1 MSNGY
6 FRFKQFTVWHDRCA
20 MKVGTDGV
28 LLGASVRVE
37 KSRRVLDIGTGTGLV
52 ALMIAQR
59 CPAADITAV
68 EIVEE
73 AALQAQSNVDASP
86 WSNRVHVVQSDFKE
100 FASEERFD
108 TIVSNPPYFSGSLL
122 PPDKHRTSARH
133 TTELDFTTL
142 LSHAAELLTADGEIT
157 LIIPTMILAEVERI
171 GQQFSLHSVRRLS
184 VVTRH
189 GVEPKRTVVTLS
201 FRSGTCEERTLCMEG
216 ENRVFTDEYRRLV
229 GDFYLN
235 I

>member
-1 MSNGY
+1 MKMSNGY

-28 LLGASVRVE
+28 LLGASVRVDS
-37 KSRRVLDIGTGTGLV
+37 SRRVLDIGTGTGLV

-59 CPAADITAV
+59 CQAADITAV
-68 EIVEE
+68 EIVAE
-73 AALQAQSNVDASP
+73 AAQQARSNVAESP
-86 WSNRVHVVQSDFKE
+86 WSDRIHVVESDFKE
-100 FASEERFD
+100 FATAERFD
-108 TIVSNPPYFSGSLL
+108 TIVSNPPYFSESLL

-133 TTELDFTTL
+133 TTELDYTTL

-171 GQQFSLHSVRRLS
+171 GRQFSLQSVRRLS

-201 FRSGTCEERTLCMEG
+201 FRNEPCEERTLCMED
-216 ENRVFTDEYRRLV
+216 ENRRFTDEY
-229 GDFYLN
+229 
-235 I
+235 

>member
-28 LLGASVRVE
+28 LLGASVRVAN
-37 KSRRVLDIGTGTGLV
+37 SRRVLDIGTGTGLV
-52 ALMIAQR
+52 ALMLAQR
-59 CPAADITAV
+59 CPEADITAV
-68 EIVEE
+68 EIVQE
-73 AALQAQSNVDASP
+73 AALQARENVAESP
-86 WSNRVHVVQSDFKE
+86 WNNRIHVVQSDFKE
-100 FASEERFD
+100 FASDARFD
-108 TIVSNPPYFSGSLL
+108 TIVSNPPYFVGSLL

-133 TTELDFTTL
+133 TTELDYTTL
-142 LSHAAELLTADGEIT
+142 LSHAAELLTPDGEIT
-157 LIIPTMILAEVERI
+157 LIIPTMILDEVERI

-201 FRSGTCEERTLCMEG
+201 YRSESCEEQTLCMED
-216 ENRVFTDEYRRLV
+216 ENRLFTDEYRRLV